1 MKTVSVVLAGIG
13 GYGRLSVMPL
23 LKDAPDHGA
32 KLVACVDPFP
42 EKCQFIGE
50 LRAAGVPI
58 YPSLEAFYA
67 EMHADLAVL
76 ATPIHLHCA
85 QAVCCMER
93 GSHVLCE
100 KPVCSIL
107 PDAEIM
113 AEAEVRLG
121 KSLHIGYQ
129 WSHSAAVTQLKADI
143 AAGLLG
149 RPKYMKT
156 LICWPRSK
164 AYFARGWA
172 AKWRAADGSYI
183 LDSIAMNA
191 TAHYIHNMLYLLGD
205 APDKSA
211 EPRTVT
217 AETYRVNSIESFDTA
232 ALRIITEDGTP
243 LFYVATH
250 GCDQNFGPVFEYVFE
265 NATVT
270 YDEMADGRFTARFS
284 DGSTRDYGS
293 PADGPLAKLWN
304 AIDTARGEGRKYCGV
319 EASVPHLRCING
331 LAENVPVHTILREKL
346 TYDEK
351 KELLYMPGLSDALK
365 ACYTDMRLPSEA
377 GLSFAR
383 PAVSFNVRPG
393 YTFNGLL
400 ED

>member
-156 LICWPRSK
+156 FICWPRSK

-172 AKWRAADGSYI
+172 AKWRAPDGSYI

-304 AIDTARGEGRKYCGV
+304 AIDTARGEGPKYCGV